1 MQRFILNGEE
11 VASLRKLTAEIAST
25 YDSAEDPGFLLE
37 ATLWAQEM
45 PRRLRAALHTFRLTE
60 PDSALLLISGYPVN
74 DEKIGRTPEHW
85 HRPAGVRPSS
95 LEEEILF
102 VLASSLLGECF
113 GWKTQQA
120 GRIVHDMMP
129 IRGLE
134 QEQIGTG
141 SEQYIWW
148 HTEDAFHPMR
158 GDYVGLMCMRNPD
171 RVPTTFASLEK
182 VQLAPEDWQTLFE
195 PHYTIHP
202 DKSHRPENAVPDAG
216 DELAQVYQ
224 RIEQMNR
231 RPDKIALLS
240 GDPRSP
246 YIRIDHFFMDPIE
259 DNPRAQKAFEALV
272 QAIDAQI
279 GDLVLEPGDIC
290 FIDNFKAVHGRRA
303 FKPRYDGYDR
313 WFKRINIARD
323 LRKSRADRT
332 GATSRII
339 E

>member
-45 PRRLRAALHTFRLTE
+45 PRRLRAALNSFRLTE
-60 PDSALLLISGYPVN
+60 PDSALFLISGYPV
-74 DEKIGRTPEHW
+74 DDGKIGRTPEHW

-102 VLASSLLGECF
+102 VLTSSLLGDCF

-148 HTEDAFHPMR
+148 HTEDAFHSLR

-171 RVPTTFASLEK
+171 HVPTTFASLEK
-182 VQLAPEDWQTLFE
+182 VQLAPEDWQLLFE
-195 PHYTIHP
+195 PHYIIHP
-202 DKSHRPENAVPDAG
+202 DKSHRPENAVPDVG

-224 RIEQMNR
+224 RIERMNR
-231 RPDKIALLS
+231 QPDKIALLS

-246 YIRIDHFFMDPIE
+246 YIRIDHYFMDPVE

-290 FIDNFKAVHGRRA
+290 FIDNFKSVHGRRA

-313 WFKRINIARD
+313 WFKRINITRD

-332 GATSRII
+332 GAAARII